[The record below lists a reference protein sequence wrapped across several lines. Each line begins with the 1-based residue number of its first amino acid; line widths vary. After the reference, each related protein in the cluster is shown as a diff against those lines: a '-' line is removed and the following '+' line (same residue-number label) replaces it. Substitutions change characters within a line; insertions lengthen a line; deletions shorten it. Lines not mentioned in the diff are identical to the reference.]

1 MTRADRDEL
10 VYPREYTLSKIT
22 LVLGILFWALMLV
35 GTFGIMLLYVL
46 IGYVLY
52 LFAQSAL
59 IAHIKGNGVEVTS
72 AQFPDLHA
80 QFVSCCQTLQ
90 INGYPQVYVLQG
102 GGMMNA
108 FAARFLGLQYVVLLS
123 DVVDAMAEHPDGVRF
138 YLGHEL
144 GHLRMRHIGKHFLRW
159 PALWLPLLGAAYSR
173 AKESTCDRHGA
184 ACSTTPENAARAL
197 AALAAGCARW
207 KDINLDSYARQV
219 SETGGFWMS
228 FHELTGGY
236 PWLTKRVARVMEHKP
251 SLPRRNRWAGVLAAM
266 VPYSGRIGGAGVVIL
281 YFYIVIFILTI
292 GLPIYR
298 DQLPRLHGH
307 LMFSETAM
315 TRSALEDYYIN
326 NHDVPSSLAEIG
338 QKEHLNNG
346 DTLALDEHNMTIT
359 VTSHNKSMLITP
371 RINKQKHISWYC
383 TPGTGMRAAQ
393 MPATCMNGGH

>member
-1 MTRADRDEL
+1 MASTERDEL

-22 LVLGILFWALMLV
+22 LILGILFWVLMLA
-35 GTFGIMLLYVL
+35 GTFGIMLVYVL

-59 IAHIKGNGVEVTS
+59 IAHIKGNGVEVTE

-80 QFVSCCQTLQ
+80 QFISCCRTLQ

-197 AALAAGCARW
+197 AALAAGRARW
-207 KDINLDSYARQV
+207 KDINLERYGRQV
-219 SETGGFWMS
+219 AETAGFWMS

-236 PWLTKRVARVMEHKP
+236 PWLTKRVARVMGHEA
-251 SLPRRNRWAGVLAAM
+251 LPRRNRWAGVLAAM
-266 VPYSGRIGGAGVVIL
+266 VPYGGRIGGAGVVIL
-281 YFYIVIFILTI
+281 YFYIIFFII
-292 GLPIYR
+292 MAGLPIYR
-298 DQLPRLHGH
+298 DQLPRLHAHFMYG
-307 LMFSETAM
+307 ETA
-315 TRSALEDYYIN
+315 TARSALEDYYIN
-326 NHDVPSSLAEIG
+326 NHDVPASLAQIG
-338 QKEHLNNG
+338 QKDHLDNG
-346 DTLALDEHNMTIT
+346 DTLALNDHNMAIT

-383 TPGTGMRAAQ
+383 TPGPGMQAAQ
-393 MPATCMNGGH
+393 MPATCVNGGH